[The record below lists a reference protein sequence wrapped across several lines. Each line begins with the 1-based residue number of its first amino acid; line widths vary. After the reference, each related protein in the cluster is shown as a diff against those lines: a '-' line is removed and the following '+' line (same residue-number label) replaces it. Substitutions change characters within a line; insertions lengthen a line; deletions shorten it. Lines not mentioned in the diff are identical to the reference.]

1 MADKIKFREE
11 GKKYISEAISK
22 RLKIIGDR
30 LEADQIDGAIQEFE
44 ALIQEIRN
52 VSRAI
57 NSVDNG

>member
-1 MADKIKFREE
+1 MADKIKFKEIGRQH
-11 GKKYISEAISK
+11 ISESLKK
-22 RLKIIGDR
+22 RLKIIEDR
-30 LEADQIDGAIQEFE
+30 LEADNIDGATQEFE